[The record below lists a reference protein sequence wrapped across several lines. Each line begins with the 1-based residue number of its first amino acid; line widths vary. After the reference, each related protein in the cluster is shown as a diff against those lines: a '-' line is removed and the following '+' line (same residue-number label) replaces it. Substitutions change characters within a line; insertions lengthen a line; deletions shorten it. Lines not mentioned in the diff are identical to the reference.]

1 MPVER
6 FQEIGPEPYG
16 FEVEFSLPE
25 TVVAKET
32 MDFKNPQLISPMGVC
47 SWQSMN
53 GRNFTAITNTHIE
66 RRGGKGQLELLESS
80 NDTRMQ
86 TVLVLPDEKVDC
98 IEPTAVS
105 ALKNDGFV
113 FLDKSKYHF
122 NMFLV
127 IDIYLQIAK
136 INY

>member
-1 MPVER
+1 M
-6 FQEIGPEPYG
+6 
-16 FEVEFSLPE
+16 EFSLPE